1 MAPTDFHLTV
11 LILLRWVHLVSA
23 ILWVGL
29 SYFMNFVLSP
39 AARRMEPSLKLKVMP
54 DILDRAFFWLR
65 WGSLVTYLT
74 GWFYLIYK
82 CYGESNVGFHTPDGL
97 AYTTWGQWISVGV
110 ILGTVLFVNVWWV
123 IWPAQKKVIAAM
135 RSGSMTPQAQD
146 LAAHAEKVSK
156 INVYLSV
163 PLIFTMASASHLPVM
178 NSWLVA
184 GMLAAGFV
192 LAAHLFMIANRIH
205 KSK

>member
-39 AARRMEPSLKLKVMP
+39 SVKRMDPALKMKVLP
-54 DILDRAFFWLR
+54 DLLDRAFFWLR
-65 WGSLVTYLT
+65 WGSLVTYVT

-82 CYGESNVGFHTPDGL
+82 CYGESNVGFHTENGL

-110 ILGTVLFVNVWWV
+110 VIGTVLVVNVWWV

-135 RSGSMTPQAQD
+135 RAGQMTPQVQG
-146 LAAHAEKVSK
+146 LAAQAEKVSK
-156 INVYLSV
+156 INVYLSI
-163 PLIFTMASASHLPVM
+163 PLIFTMGAASHLPIM

-184 GMLAAGFV
+184 AMLAAGFA
-192 LAAHLFMIANRIH
+192 LAAHLFLIANRIYRA
-205 KSK
+205 K